1 LLPGY
6 LGPLSMIWSWGGM
19 VRGRGGVVWGRSWVV
34 RLCLRIHRSSFIC
47 NFSDVPVVV
56 VSSVLDM
63 LSSAIGKSNGIRS
76 AYSVAIRSFT
86 SIKSSLGVVIS
97 NCVLISVRLWCIFWL
112 LVWGGSRVVGRLVNN
127 RGRVV
132 CRLVNN
138 RCWVVCRLVNNR
150 CWVVGGFVN
159 HGGWMVGRFVN
170 HWGWMVGGLRMVG
183 LRCWLVGWHRGMV
196 HRSRF
201 VCRGGV
207 IRGRAMMVRGR
218 ARMVR
223 GGSRMVR
230 CRSRVVRGG

>member
-6 LGPLSMIWSWGGM
+6 LGPLSMIWSWGG
-19 VRGRGGVVWGRSWVV
+19 VVWGRSWVV
-34 RLCLRIHRSSFIC
+34 RLGLRIHRSSFIC

-112 LVWGGSRVVGRLVNN
+112 LVWGGSRVVGGLVNN

-138 RCWVVCRLVNNR
+138 RCWVVGGFVNHW
-150 CWVVGGFVN
+150 CWMVGGFVN
-159 HGGWMVGRFVN
+159 Y
-170 HWGWMVGGLRMVG
+170 WGWMVGGLRMVG

-201 VCRGGV
+201 VCRGWV

-218 ARMVR
+218 ARMVW

-230 CRSRVVRGG
+230 CWSRVVRGG

>member
-1 LLPGY
+1 
-6 LGPLSMIWSWGGM
+6 MIWSW
-19 VRGRGGVVWGRSWVV
+19 GGVVWGRSWVV
-34 RLCLRIHRSSFIC
+34 RLGLRIHRSSFIC

-112 LVWGGSRVVGRLVNN
+112 LVWGGSRVVGGLVNN

-138 RCWVVCRLVNNR
+138 RCWVV
-150 CWVVGGFVN
+150 GGFVN
-159 HGGWMVGRFVN
+159 HWCWMVGGFVN

-183 LRCWLVGWHRGMV
+183 LGCWLIGGHRGMV

-201 VCRGGV
+201 VCRGWV

-218 ARMVR
+218 ARMVW

-230 CRSRVVRGG
+230 CWSRVVRGG